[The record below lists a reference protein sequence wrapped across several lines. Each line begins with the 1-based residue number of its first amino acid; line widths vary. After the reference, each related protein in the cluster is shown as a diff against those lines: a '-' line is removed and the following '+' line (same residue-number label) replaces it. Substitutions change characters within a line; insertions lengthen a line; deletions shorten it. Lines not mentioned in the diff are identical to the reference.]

1 MFKEFFGYGGYTR
14 EPEGAYSWQH
24 LLFVGIITLIM
35 IGLAIFLG
43 LRNRQK
49 DDATKNK
56 VLVYSAILIDG
67 FELLKLI
74 IFATRAHSIATLR
87 TSLPLFLCSIQLITI
102 PVAAFSK
109 GRIKEAAMDFVVLF
123 GILGGIAGTIGAAQN
138 YNAYPVL
145 AFDNI
150 VSAITHNI
158 SAFTGLYIIIVGLLT
173 LKKENA
179 WIVGSILLI
188 FVALALLF
196 NQLLD
201 YNYMFLRNHDGT
213 PYVIF
218 YNMVKGNETLY
229 PLTVI
234 FAFYIYMAIFY
245 VVFHLIKNNK
255 EKKASN

>member
-14 EPEGAYSWQH
+14 VPEGAYSWQH
-24 LLFVGIITLIM
+24 LLFVGIVTIVM
-35 IGLAIFLG
+35 IGLAVYLG
-43 LRNRQK
+43 LRNKNK
-49 DDATKNK
+49 DEATKNK
-56 VLVYSAILIDG
+56 VLVWAAILIDG

-87 TSLPLFLCSIQLITI
+87 TNLPLFLCSIQLITI

-145 AFDNI
+145 AFDNV

-158 SAFTGLYIIIVGLLT
+158 SAFSGLYIIISGLLT
-173 LKKENA
+173 LKKENI
-179 WIVGSILLI
+179 WIVASILLTFI
-188 FVALALLF
+188 VLALLF
-196 NQLLD
+196 NKILD

-218 YNMVKGNETLY
+218 YNMVNGNKILY
-229 PLTVI
+229 PIIVVLAF
-234 FAFYIYMAIFY
+234 FAYGALFYLIY
-245 VVFHLIKNNK
+245 HLIKK
-255 EKKASN
+255 QKKAS

>member
-1 MFKEFFGYGGYTR
+1 MFKEFFGYGGYSRT
-14 EPEGAYSWQH
+14 PEGAYSWQH
-24 LLFVGIITLIM
+24 LLFVGIVTLIM
-35 IGLAIFLG
+35 IGLAIYLG
-43 LRNRQK
+43 LRNK
-49 DDATKNK
+49 DKDEATKNK
-56 VLVYSAILIDG
+56 VLVWAAILIDG
-67 FELLKLI
+67 FEIFKLI
-74 IFATRAHSIATLR
+74 IFATRAHSISTLR

-102 PVAAFSK
+102 PIAAFSK

-158 SAFTGLYIIIVGLLT
+158 SAFSGLYIIIVGLLT

-179 WIVGSILLI
+179 WIVASILLI

-201 YNYMFLRNHDGT
+201 YNYMFLRSHDGT

-218 YNMVKGNETLY
+218 YNMVKGNATLY

-234 FAFYIYMAIFY
+234 FAFYIYMTVFY
-245 VVFHLIKNNK
+245 LVFHLIKNNK
-255 EKKASN
+255 EKKAS

>member
-1 MFKEFFGYGGYTR
+1 MFKEFFGYGGYSRT
-14 EPEGAYSWQH
+14 PEGAYSWQH
-24 LLFVGIITLIM
+24 LLFVGIVTLIM
-35 IGLAIFLG
+35 IGLAIYLG
-43 LRNRQK
+43 LRNK
-49 DDATKNK
+49 DKDEATKNK
-56 VLVYSAILIDG
+56 VLVWAAILIDG
-67 FELLKLI
+67 FEIFKLI
-74 IFATRAHSIATLR
+74 IFATRAHSISTLR

-158 SAFTGLYIIIVGLLT
+158 SAFSGLYIIIVGLLS

-179 WIVGSILLI
+179 WIVASILLI

-201 YNYMFLRNHDGT
+201 YNYMFLRSHDGT

-218 YNMVKGNETLY
+218 YNMVKGNATLY

-234 FAFYIYMAIFY
+234 FAFYIYMTVFY
-245 VVFHLIKNNK
+245 LVFHLIKNNK
-255 EKKASN
+255 KKKAS

>member
-1 MFKEFFGYGGYTR
+1 MFKEFFGYGGYSRT
-14 EPEGAYSWQH
+14 PEGAYSWQH
-24 LLFVGIITLIM
+24 LLFVGIVTLIM
-35 IGLAIFLG
+35 IGLAIYLG
-43 LRNRQK
+43 LRNK
-49 DDATKNK
+49 DKDEATKNK
-56 VLVYSAILIDG
+56 VLVWAAILIDG
-67 FELLKLI
+67 FEIFKLI
-74 IFATRAHSIATLR
+74 IFATRAHSISTLR

-102 PVAAFSK
+102 PIAAFSK

-158 SAFTGLYIIIVGLLT
+158 SAFSGLYIIIVGLLS

-179 WIVGSILLI
+179 WIVASILLI

-201 YNYMFLRNHDGT
+201 YNYMFLRSHDGT

-218 YNMVKGNETLY
+218 YNMVKGNATLY

-234 FAFYIYMAIFY
+234 FAFYIYMTVFY
-245 VVFHLIKNNK
+245 LVFHLIKNNK
-255 EKKASN
+255 EKKAS